1 MRHEAAQSQSANSS
15 RGARTLHGFSQAG
28 APLTFESGV
37 HANEAESA
45 IKLSV
50 RPNQAP
56 ISTHTGC
63 ECLTPRGTAARASSG
78 ATSGEIPHCT
88 VVGECAVMGETVC
101 QGGCCVPGTSPAD
114 QTQAASRQ
122 CLPRQQQV
130 RIVDPKTAARNP
142 THAAHPQKQKVLEK
156 SRKKLRK

>member
-1 MRHEAAQSQSANSS
+1 M
-15 RGARTLHGFSQAG
+15 
-28 APLTFESGV
+28 

-50 RPNQAP
+50 RPNQASMP
-56 ISTHTGC
+56 ARTGC
-63 ECLTPRGTAARASSG
+63 ERLTPQGTAARASSG
-78 ATSGEIPHCT
+78 AASSETPQCT

-142 THAAHPQKQKVLEK
+142 THAAHPQEQKVLK
-156 SRKKLRK
+156 NSRENFGKMSPPRCKFPIFSPEEMRQNHAARGQAATSSR